1 MGCGLGLFGLL
12 RLVVVGAVVEF
23 GAFGALVVV
32 EGVGFVVAAF
42 AGVEEVVAA
51 VGRRSAA
58 VVEEVAAAVGHRPA
72 AVVVAVQCA
81 AAAAVDLVVVVVAGV
96 AVRLVSVEPV
106 VGRSRPAG
114 SCSKRWLAV

>member
-12 RLVVVGAVVEF
+12 RLVVVGAVVGF

-51 VGRRSAA
+51 VGRRSAG
-58 VVEEVAAAVGHRPA
+58 VVA
-72 AVVVAVQCA
+72 AVQCA
-81 AAAAVDLVVVVVAGV
+81 AVAAVDLVVVVVAGV